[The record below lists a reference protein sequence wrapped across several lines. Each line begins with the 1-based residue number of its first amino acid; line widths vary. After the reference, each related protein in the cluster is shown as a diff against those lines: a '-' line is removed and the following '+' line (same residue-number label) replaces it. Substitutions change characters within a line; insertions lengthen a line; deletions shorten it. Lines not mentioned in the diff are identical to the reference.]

1 MNKIEATKHQYELS
15 LKMNAYIVL
24 RNNIRGK
31 TGDYDFEKYVTAVN
45 NFNKTLT
52 PFSSYSDSDIKV
64 SLALISRHINQG
76 FFADLKYILKQS
88 LLNLIR
94 QFKIIA

>member
-1 MNKIEATKHQYELS
+1 
-15 LKMNAYIVL
+15 
-24 RNNIRGK
+24 
-31 TGDYDFEKYVTAVN
+31 VN